1 VKKLSIKIPDN
12 VDEELTERAREKGV
26 TLSEC
31 IRSLLAERLESTV
44 IAKLQPKE
52 AIVLERNG
60 RLLTISNRDGDI
72 VWEWE
77 AEEERY
83 E

>member
-12 VDEELTERAREKGV
+12 VYEELAERAREKGV

-31 IRSLLAERLESTV
+31 IRSLLAERLESVV